1 MNTAAQVDNL
11 VAEWKA
17 QGLTV
22 AEMVIKLAEACLGW
36 AYVFGARGDY
46 CTPSVRRQRYNGTK
60 PGKNKDNIKA
70 RCKNFE
76 GADMSGCAGCKWF
89 PSGGKTRCFD
99 CRGFTYWVVLK
110 VTGVKIMGAGATSQW
125 NDNSNWSEK
134 GEIANMPNVVCCVFQ
149 YNKNT
154 GKMEHTGLHVG
165 NGKIIHCSNGV
176 QTGKA
181 SDKGWT
187 HYAIPK
193 SLSNQSAIPTTD
205 SGTDKEPETKVPVLM
220 KGSKGDRVIDVQKM
234 LMQLGYS
241 LPKYGA
247 DGSFGNETLAAVKK
261 FQQDNGLTVDG
272 KVGAITL
279 AALEKLCSGETV
291 PQPATYQVTI
301 SDLSKEAAEALVAQ
315 YPGAK
320 LVQTLG

>member
-1 MNTAAQVDNL
+1 MNTAAEVDNL
-11 VAEWKA
+11 LAEWKA

-22 AEMVIKLAEACLGW
+22 AEMVVKLANACLGW

-46 CTPSVRRQRYNGTK
+46 CTPSVRRQRYNGTS

-89 PSGGKTRCFD
+89 PKSGKTRCFD
-99 CRGFTYWVVLK
+99 CRGFTYWDVLK

-125 NDNSNWSEK
+125 NDDSNWSEK
-134 GEIANMPNVVCCVFQ
+134 GELKNMPNVVCCVFKA
-149 YNKNT
+149 N
-154 GKMEHTGLHVG
+154 GKTMEHTGLHIG
-165 NGKIIHCSNGV
+165 NGQIIHCSNGV
-176 QTGKA
+176 QTGKTT
-181 SDKGWT
+181 DKGWT

-279 AALEKLCSGETV
+279 AALEKLCKGGTI
-291 PQPATYQVTI
+291 PQPVTYQVTI
-301 SDLSKEAAEALVAQ
+301 TDLTKEAAEALLTQ

-320 LVQTLG
+320 MLQTLG